1 MSQSTDSF
9 LSHLLELRDRLLR
22 IVIGFVV
29 CFVVL
34 VFFANNLYTFLA
46 KPLLDHLP
54 NGGQMIATAVTSPI
68 LVPMKVAML
77 AAIVV
82 SLPFTLYQIWAF
94 IAPGL
99 YKEEKRL
106 ALPMVFFSTILFMVG
121 MAFAYFIALPQLFKT
136 IANSAPKGVTVMTDI
151 SSYLDFI
158 IAMFIA
164 FGLAFEVPM
173 VVVVLVR
180 MGIVPLA
187 TLKDIR
193 GYVIVG
199 AFIIGAIC
207 TPPDIFSQVMLAVP
221 LWLLYEI
228 GLVVATLTAPKT
240 SA

>member
-1 MSQSTDSF
+1 MSQPSDSF

-34 VFFANNLYTFLA
+34 FFFANNLYTFLA

-106 ALPMVFFSTILFMVG
+106 ALPMVFFSTILFVVG
-121 MAFAYFIALPQLFKT
+121 MAFAYFIALPQLFKI

-173 VVVVLVR
+173 VVIVLVR

-193 GYVIVG
+193 GYVIVA
-199 AFIIGAIC
+199 AFVIGAVF

-221 LWLLYEI
+221 LWLLYEL
-228 GLVVATLTAPKT
+228 GLIVATLTAPKA
-240 SA
+240 SV